1 MEISRTE
8 IMNGVALTYARTF
21 KFKTAA
27 MSISLLTQ
35 LQRETAAMN
44 ALIPYV
50 LRRGTVEYKD
60 MDALSDRLD
69 ELYGTVIE
77 PSVRR
82 FGEIQSIGFYA
93 SFPEDR
99 FLPDWQSVLHDT
111 AKLLGQLLLY
121 PVTRGGLLLPDYVDS
136 EREKML
142 DMIRSVVNNKRS
154 YAVKRC
160 MEEMCCFEDFATPA
174 LGTESECE
182 AIRYRKLTQ
191 HYRELVR
198 TCPIEIFYCGQA
210 DKDDVIKALQDAL
223 YSMPRGEINY
233 DIGTDVR
240 MNAVEDEP
248 RYVEEAMDVSQGKL
262 VMGFR
267 LGDVMEEPDIA
278 ALNIFNYIFGG
289 GSTSKLFNNVREK
302 LQLCYYA
309 GSSVNTHKGLM
320 IVSSGID
327 FDKFEDAKNE
337 ILAQLDEMRSGNI
350 TDEEFFAAMEGV
362 SSELRSYVDSQP
374 AMESFMMSQTMR
386 GLVYGPMELAEFAQ
400 DVVKEDII
408 RIAQSV
414 ELDMVYF
421 LKGGGEA
428 DDDD

>member
-21 KFKTAA
+21 KFKTAS

-35 LQRETAAMN
+35 LQRETASMN
-44 ALIPYV
+44 ALIPFV
-50 LRRGTVEYKD
+50 LRRGTVQYKD
-60 MDALSDRLD
+60 MDAISDRLD

-82 FGEIQSIGFYA
+82 YGEIQSLGFYA

-111 AKLLGQLLLY
+111 AELMGQMLLY

-142 DMIRSVVNNKRS
+142 DMIRSVVNDKRS

-182 AIRYRKLTQ
+182 AIRYKKLTQ
-191 HYRELVR
+191 RYRELIR

-210 DKDDVIKALQDAL
+210 DKDEVIRAIQDAL
-223 YSMPRGEINY
+223 YSIPRGEIDY

-240 MNAVEDEP
+240 MNSVEEKP
-248 RYVEEAMDVSQGKL
+248 RYVEEKMDVSQGKL

-267 LGDVMEEPDIA
+267 LGSVMEEPDIA
-278 ALNIFNYIFGG
+278 ALNVFNYVFGC
-289 GSTSKLFNNVREK
+289 GSTSKLFTNVREK

-309 GSSVNTHKGLM
+309 SSAVNTHKGLLL
-320 IVSSGID
+320 VSSGID
-327 FDKFEDAKNE
+327 FDRFEDAKNE
-337 ILAQLDEMRSGNI
+337 ILAQLEEMRNGNI
-350 TDEEFFAAMEGV
+350 TNDEFFSAMAGV
-362 SSELRSYVDSQP
+362 SSELRSYVDNP
-374 AMESFMMSQTMR
+374 AMLESFMMSQTLR
-386 GLVYGPMELAEFAQ
+386 GLEYGPMELAEFTQ

-414 ELDMVYF
+414 EPDMIYF

-428 DDDD
+428 EDDE